1 MVSPVRTPRSET
13 PPLGGFVVD
22 WNPCSWQ
29 DSNSLLPA
37 APLFTR
43 NQNDVYWKKKQQ
55 MKTTVRMTFL
65 RWRCPT

>member
-13 PPLGGFVVD
+13 PPLVCFVVA
-22 WNPCSWQ
+22 WNPCSLE
-29 DSNSLLPA
+29 DFASLVPA
-37 APLFTR
+37 APFFTR
-43 NQNDVYWKKKQQ
+43 NQNDVYWTKKQQ